1 MRSGLVLVV
10 LKGERSLPLLMLHSS
25 CCCSAITSPA
35 IANRTSAISC
45 ATTSMATT
53 VQEHKKALR
62 SEIRKALKAL
72 SPQQRA
78 HEDFAIQST
87 ILRSSWFKSSQRL
100 CAYISCPGLREVDT
114 STILSQVLTKSDSEH
129 QVQTQKE
136 LYVPRVEDKN
146 SNMRM
151 LKITTMDDLVANSMN
166 ILEPSPLDGSGN
178 QREDVMSAT
187 NPVDLFLLPG
197 KRNFKFKLSL
207 CFICFSFCLSLNV
220 ANYYYYPGVC
230 FDKEGRRLG
239 RGGGYYDVLLK
250 RYQDLALEKKW
261 NKPLLV
267 ALAYSVQ
274 IKDEGVIPVTPT
286 DMPIDA
292 IVLSDGVIPISPI
305 AKEKMS

>member
-1 MRSGLVLVV
+1 MRRGLVVV
-10 LKGERSLPLLMLHSS
+10 DVLLKGERSLLMLHST
-25 CCCSAITSPA
+25 CCSAISSPA
-35 IANRTSAISC
+35 IANRTSSC
-45 ATTSMATT
+45 AKTSMATT
-53 VQEHKKALR
+53 VQAHKKALR
-62 SEIRKALKAL
+62 SDIRKALKAL

-87 ILRSSWFKSSQRL
+87 ILGSSWFKWSQRL
-100 CAYISCPGLREVDT
+100 CAYISCPALREVDT
-114 STILSQVLTKSDSEH
+114 STILSQLLTNSDSEH

-197 KRNFKFKLSL
+197 
-207 CFICFSFCLSLNV
+207 
-220 ANYYYYPGVC
+220 VC

-286 DMPIDA
+286 DVPIDA
-292 IVLSDGVIPISPI
+292 IVSSGGVIPISPI